1 MNIIS
6 IKKRIPK
13 FAKNKY
19 FIIGVVVVVIILI
32 YLFTRGKSASGIE
45 SSPAAMG
52 NVIEKVSVTGTVTP
66 IGKAD
71 LAFQKGGVVR
81 AINFKVGDQVK
92 RGDVIASLDSADD
105 RANLAGVQASLA
117 DLQRGL
123 RPEELA
129 FDQSNVN
136 NASTTLNN
144 AKSVALN
151 ASRDGYVKTQN
162 AVFNYS
168 DNFFNNAQSSNPTI
182 NIQTDSYNQSNNL
195 NNERLVVTD
204 AFKNWKSDLDSSS
217 GIGASKLLSNSESN
231 LNTIKNF
238 LGDVSA
244 VVNKLTPNGSSLS
257 QAQIDSYVSAMNT
270 ALSNLNTA
278 ISSVTNADT
287 ALKSAS
293 SGYDQAVNQFA
304 VQKAGSSQDM
314 IDAAQAK
321 VDAAQAALNKDSIF
335 SPIDGLLT
343 KADPNVGEFVSPG
356 VNTFG
361 VISNGQFKIDAFVPE
376 ADIAKVAINNSADV
390 TLDAYGSNVIFKATV
405 TAIDPAETVLQGVPT
420 YKVTLQF
427 IQKDDRIR
435 SGMTANTDI
444 LTHEK
449 DNVLTVPSRA
459 LINTSGQKSV
469 RVLNSDGKTFT
480 SVDVVVGL
488 KGSDGNTEIISG
500 VTEGQKVVTYTK

>member
-1 MNIIS
+1 M
-6 IKKRIPK
+6 KKRIPN
-13 FAKNKY
+13 FVKNKY
-19 FIIGVVVVVIILI
+19 FIIGVIVVIIILV
-32 YLFTRGKSASGIE
+32 YLFTKGSGSTGIE
-45 SSPAAMG
+45 SAPATIG
-52 NVIEKVSVTGTVTP
+52 NVVEKVSVTGTVTP

-71 LAFQKGGVVR
+71 LAFEKGGVVKV
-81 AINFKVGDQVK
+81 INFKVGDQVK
-92 RGDVIASLDSADD
+92 RGDVIASIDSADD
-105 RANLAGVQASLA
+105 QAALAGAQASLA
-117 DLQRGL
+117 DLERGL

-129 FDQSNVN
+129 LDQSNVDS
-136 NASTTLNN
+136 ASTTLNN
-144 AKSVALN
+144 AKSAALN
-151 ASRDGYVKTQN
+151 SSRDGYVKAQN

-182 NIQTDSYNQSNNL
+182 NIPTDSYNQSNNL
-195 NNERLVVTD
+195 NNERLLVTT
-204 AFKNWKSDLDSSS
+204 AFQNWKSDLDSSS
-217 GIGASKLLSNSESN
+217 QMGASKLLSNSESY

-238 LGDVSA
+238 LGDISA
-244 VVNKLTPNGSSLS
+244 AVNKLTPNGSSLS
-257 QAQIDSYVSAMNT
+257 QNQIDAYVASMNT

-287 ALKSAS
+287 SLKSAA
-293 SGYDQAVNQFA
+293 SGYDQATNQFA
-304 VQKAGSSQDM
+304 LQKAGSSQDM

-335 SPIDGLLT
+335 APIDGLVT

-361 VISNGQFKIDAFVPE
+361 VISNGQYKVEAFVPE
-376 ADIAKVAINNSADV
+376 ADIAKVALNDSADV

-405 TAIDPAETVLQGVPT
+405 TMIDPAETVLEGVPT

-427 IQKDDRIR
+427 NQKDDRIR

-459 LINTSGQKSV
+459 VIDTNGQKSV
-469 RVLNSDGKTFT
+469 RVLNKDGKTFT
-480 SVDVVVGL
+480 SVNVVVGL

-500 VTEGQKVVTYTK
+500 ITEGQKVVTYTK